1 MNKYLMLFVLLTAFL
16 FTGVAYAGP
25 MINIGSMYDM
35 MMSGEKTFSKRVYNG
50 GDTTAF
56 VRIDIL
62 QMVVDAKGSLDTP
75 IKQVNDGQ
83 LNKEMLVATPQRLII
98 PPGGFQ
104 NVRLIW
110 PSKRDKEYYYRV
122 RFTPVLPK
130 SNEGFN
136 ATAEQLKEYEADQV
150 KAGVNVLTG
159 YGSILFVAPDTPRF
173 DSHITQDKQTMTI
186 KNNGNATIVLE
197 KIQTCQ
203 QPGNKCD
210 EEGRSF
216 VLPGGSHQ
224 LKKNSEQETIKY
236 MLVEGKKEQAKSF

>member
-16 FTGVAYAGP
+16 FTGAAYAGP

-98 PPGGFQ
+98 PPR
-104 NVRLIW
+104 RL
-110 PSKRDKEYYYRV
+110 SKCA
-122 RFTPVLPK
+122 
-130 SNEGFN
+130 FN
-136 ATAEQLKEYEADQV
+136 LAE
-150 KAGVNVLTG
+150 
-159 YGSILFVAPDTPRF
+159 
-173 DSHITQDKQTMTI
+173 
-186 KNNGNATIVLE
+186 
-197 KIQTCQ
+197 
-203 QPGNKCD
+203 
-210 EEGRSF
+210 
-216 VLPGGSHQ
+216 
-224 LKKNSEQETIKY
+224 
-236 MLVEGKKEQAKSF
+236 